1 MITASTPITELK
13 GVGTERAK
21 RLHRLGIYTLTD
33 LMLHYPRAYERR
45 GNILPCADAPTD
57 VPVSLLLTVG
67 TEVSSARLR
76 GSLTVSKLRAFD
88 DSGAVEIVFFNSPF
102 VKQVFHIG
110 STFRFYGKLSRE
122 RGRLSMT
129 SPKYEP
135 WLPDAPLD
143 DLIPLYPLTEGLSSK
158 MLSQLVRSV
167 EEPVLA
173 SWVDPLPEHIRQ
185 SMSLP
190 TLPFALRNIHHPADE
205 DALSRAMRRLA
216 FDELFFFALSIA
228 RGEHSR
234 RTDRGITL
242 SSCSVKPFLAQLP
255 YELTDDQKKA
265 VNEIY
270 ADMTRKNADGITPPM
285 TRILAGDV
293 GSGKTVCAA
302 LAMYIVARSG
312 KQSALMAP
320 TEILARQHYTDLCA
334 QFSSLGIRTALLLGA
349 TKASERRRILAGV
362 EEGEIDIVIGTH
374 ALLSDKLEFKDLAL
388 IITDE
393 QHRFGVRQRAVLK
406 EKTQEAHMLVMSAT
420 PIPRS
425 LALSMYGD
433 LDVSRIKEMPKG
445 RMRVDTF
452 AVGESYR
459 ARILR
464 FIEKQAAEG
473 GQVYIVCPSIE
484 AKETEAQV
492 YVPQG
497 LDAGLVARE
506 ADNQLKSAVEYTEE
520 IKKSLPN
527 LTVACMHGRMKA
539 DERDTIMAQFVE
551 GKIHVLVSTTVIEVG
566 VNVPNATLMIVEN
579 ADRFGLSQL
588 HQLRGR
594 VGRGNKKSY
603 CILVSDATTDKAR
616 ERLEIMC
623 TTYDGYAIAERDL
636 AMRGPGDFFAFTAP
650 DTIRQSGGITFR
662 FATLSQDNRLL
673 TEAFAAAKAVIAD
686 DPQLEKE
693 ENIALRT
700 HVTSLLQQQAT
711 IS

>member
-1 MITASTPITELK
+1 
-13 GVGTERAK
+13 
-21 RLHRLGIYTLTD
+21 
-33 LMLHYPRAYERR
+33 
-45 GNILPCADAPTD
+45 
-57 VPVSLLLTVG
+57 
-67 TEVSSARLR
+67 
-76 GSLTVSKLRAFD
+76 
-88 DSGAVEIVFFNSPF
+88 
-102 VKQVFHIG
+102 
-110 STFRFYGKLSRE
+110 
-122 RGRLSMT
+122 
-129 SPKYEP
+129 
-135 WLPDAPLD
+135 
-143 DLIPLYPLTEGLSSK
+143 
-158 MLSQLVRSV
+158 
-167 EEPVLA
+167 
-173 SWVDPLPEHIRQ
+173 
-185 SMSLP
+185 
-190 TLPFALRNIHHPADE
+190 
-205 DALSRAMRRLA
+205 
-216 FDELFFFALSIA
+216 
-228 RGEHSR
+228 
-234 RTDRGITL
+234 
-242 SSCSVKPFLAQLP
+242 
-255 YELTDDQKKA
+255 
-265 VNEIY
+265 
-270 ADMTRKNADGITPPM
+270 
-285 TRILAGDV
+285 
-293 GSGKTVCAA
+293 
-302 LAMYIVARSG
+302 
-312 KQSALMAP
+312 
-320 TEILARQHYTDLCA
+320 
-334 QFSSLGIRTALLLGA
+334 
-349 TKASERRRILAGV
+349 
-362 EEGEIDIVIGTH
+362 
-374 ALLSDKLEFKDLAL
+374 
-388 IITDE
+388 
-393 QHRFGVRQRAVLK
+393 
-406 EKTQEAHMLVMSAT
+406 MLVMSAT

-464 FIEKQAAEG
+464 FIEKQANEG

-539 DERDTIMAQFVE
+539 DERDAIMAQFVE